1 MFRTKK
7 TKSVL
12 ATLFSKIKN
21 TVSLEDYK
29 FQEYWRWD
37 LGHEKQSLPFASMP
51 RTIKAILKLDL
62 SLLNKLREINTAVIQ
77 PIFRREISWSFGGLG
92 DRQYHW
98 FDWLTLKQGY
108 SYTWHVGGGYMEDH
122 FHLTKT
128 CEYEKSIFEKDYRL
142 ISTECRDNSWCKG
155 KIITEEKYD
164 ALHDAY
170 IAEQEEYY
178 HEYR

>member
-1 MFRTKK
+1 MLRTKK
-7 TKSVL
+7 TKSVF
-12 ATLFSKIKN
+12 ATLFSKIKK

-77 PIFRREISWSFGGLG
+77 PIFRREISWSFGGVG

-108 SYTWHVGGGYMEDH
+108 
-122 FHLTKT
+122 L
-128 CEYEKSIFEKDYRL
+128 
-142 ISTECRDNSWCKG
+142 
-155 KIITEEKYD
+155 
-164 ALHDAY
+164 AY
-170 IAEQEEYY
+170 LYFFL
-178 HEYR
+178 

>member
-1 MFRTKK
+1 MLRTKK
-7 TKSVL
+7 TKSVF
-12 ATLFSKIKN
+12 ATLFSKIK

-37 LGHEKQSLPFASMP
+37 LGM
-51 RTIKAILKLDL
+51 RTVIAICINAKNDKGNSKLDL

-128 CEYEKSIFEKDYRL
+128 
-142 ISTECRDNSWCKG
+142 
-155 KIITEEKYD
+155 
-164 ALHDAY
+164 
-170 IAEQEEYY
+170 
-178 HEYR
+178 